1 MIYFAGKVKGEMGME
16 ELYENLYGNNF
27 TIISNEFLDKYLPDA
42 DPKYIKV
49 FLFYLWK
56 GLKEG
61 YTIQETSYEI
71 NLEEKDIEMALKY
84 WIRKK
89 LMKKEC
95 LITDKDKKKAEIDRT
110 NNLVDF
116 QTKKNELI
124 NKNRKEYSEIESD
137 LLFVA
142 EKLLGQTMSERQQFL
157 IAKCYNEYGFD
168 ESLIQFL
175 LEYCANKDQRNAKY
189 MAAVA
194 ESWYEQK
201 IKTVDEAKK
210 FTDGFEKTLKSKN
223 KRKANVI
230 DRNEYNKMFMNS
242 VLNSKVKS

>member
-1 MIYFAGKVKGEMGME
+1 ME
-16 ELYENLYGNNF
+16 ELYESLYGSNV
-27 TIISNEFLDKYLPDA
+27 TIISNEFLDKYLADA
-42 DPKYIKV
+42 PAEFIKV

-56 GLKEG
+56 GIKEG
-61 YTIQETSYEI
+61 YTVTEVSDELVLT
-71 NLEEKDIEMALKY
+71 EEEVVKALKY

-89 LMKKEC
+89 LIKKEC
-95 LITDKDKKKAEIDRT
+95 LIYDREEKKVKNEKAD
-110 NNLVDF
+110 NLVDF

-124 NKNRKEYSEIESD
+124 NKNKKNYEDIESD
-137 LLFVA
+137 LLFQA
-142 EKLLGQTMSERQQFL
+142 EKLLGQTMSERQQTL

-168 ESLIQFL
+168 EGLIQYL

-201 IKTVDEAKK
+201 IKTADDAKK
-210 FTDGFEKTLKSKN
+210 FTEGFEKSSKSKTKKKVN
-223 KRKANVI
+223 II

-242 VLNSKVKS
+242 VLKSKINS

>member
-1 MIYFAGKVKGEMGME
+1 ME
-16 ELYENLYGNNF
+16 ELYESLYGSNV
-27 TIISNEFLDKYLPDA
+27 TIISNEFLDKYLADA
-42 DPKYIKV
+42 PAEFIKV

-56 GLKEG
+56 GIKEG
-61 YTIQETSYEI
+61 YTVTEVSDELVLT
-71 NLEEKDIEMALKY
+71 EEEVVKALKY

-89 LMKKEC
+89 LIKKEC
-95 LITDKDKKKAEIDRT
+95 LIYDREEKKVKNEKAD
-110 NNLVDF
+110 NLVDF

-124 NKNRKEYSEIESD
+124 NKNKKNYEDIESD
-137 LLFVA
+137 LLFQA
-142 EKLLGQTMSERQQFL
+142 EKLLGQTMSERQQTL

-168 ESLIQFL
+168 ESLIQYL

-201 IKTVDEAKK
+201 IKNVDDAKS
-210 FTDGFEKTLKSKN
+210 FTEGFDKSSKSKT
-223 KRKANVI
+223 KKKLNVI

-242 VLNSKVKS
+242 VLKSKINS

>member
-1 MIYFAGKVKGEMGME
+1 ME

-42 DPKYIKV
+42 DPKYVKV

-61 YTIQETSYEI
+61 YTIQDTSYEI

-95 LITDKDKKKAEIDRT
+95 LITDKDKKKMVNDKAD
-110 NNLVDF
+110 NLVDF

-124 NKNRKEYSEIESD
+124 NKNRKSFDEIEPS
-137 LLFVA
+137 LLFQA
-142 EKLLGQTMSERQQFL
+142 ERLLGQTMSERQQAL
-157 IAKCYNEYGFD
+157 IARCYNEYGFD
-168 ESLIQFL
+168 EELIQYLF
-175 LEYCANKDQRNAKY
+175 EYCTDKDQRNAKY

-201 IKTVDEAKK
+201 IKTVDGAKK
-210 FTDGFEKTLKSKN
+210 FTDGFDKSSKSKSK
-223 KRKANVI
+223 KRTNVI
-230 DRNEYNKMFMNS
+230 DRDEYNKMFMNS
-242 VLNSKVKS
+242 VLKSKVKS

>member
-1 MIYFAGKVKGEMGME
+1 ME
-16 ELYENLYGNNF
+16 ELYESLYGSNV
-27 TIISNEFLDKYLPDA
+27 TIISNEFLDKYLADA
-42 DPKYIKV
+42 PAEFIKV

-56 GLKEG
+56 GIKEG
-61 YTIQETSYEI
+61 YTVTEVSDELVLT
-71 NLEEKDIEMALKY
+71 EEEVVKALKY

-89 LMKKEC
+89 LIKKDC
-95 LITDKDKKKAEIDRT
+95 LIYDREEKKSNVEKAD
-110 NNLVDF
+110 NLVDF

-124 NKNRKEYSEIESD
+124 SKNKKSYEDIESD
-137 LLFVA
+137 LLFQA
-142 EKLLGQTMSERQQFL
+142 EKLLGQTMSERQQAL

-168 ESLIQFL
+168 EGLIQYL

-201 IKTVDEAKK
+201 IKNMDDAKK
-210 FTDGFEKTLKSKN
+210 FTEGFDKSSKSKT
-223 KRKANVI
+223 KKKVNVI

-242 VLNSKVKS
+242 VLKSKINS

>member
-1 MIYFAGKVKGEMGME
+1 ME
-16 ELYENLYGNNF
+16 ELYESLYGSNV
-27 TIISNEFLDKYLPDA
+27 TIISNEFLDKYLADA
-42 DPKYIKV
+42 PAEFIKV

-56 GLKEG
+56 GIKEG
-61 YTIQETSYEI
+61 YTVTEVSDELVLT
-71 NLEEKDIEMALKY
+71 EEEVVKALKY

-89 LMKKEC
+89 LIKKEC
-95 LITDKDKKKAEIDRT
+95 LIYDREEKKVKNEKAD
-110 NNLVDF
+110 NLVDF

-124 NKNRKEYSEIESD
+124 NKNKKNYEDIESD
-137 LLFVA
+137 LLFQA
-142 EKLLGQTMSERQQFL
+142 EKLLGQTMSERQQTL

-168 ESLIQFL
+168 EGLIQYL

-201 IKTVDEAKK
+201 IKTADDAKK
-210 FTDGFEKTLKSKN
+210 FTEGFEKSSKQKTKKKVN
-223 KRKANVI
+223 II

-242 VLNSKVKS
+242 VLKSKINS